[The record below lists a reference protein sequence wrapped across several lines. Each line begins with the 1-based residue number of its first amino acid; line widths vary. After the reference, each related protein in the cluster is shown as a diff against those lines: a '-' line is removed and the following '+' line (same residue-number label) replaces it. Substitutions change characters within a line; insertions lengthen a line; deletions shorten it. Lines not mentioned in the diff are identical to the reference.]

1 MHIIRLAKHS
11 FQLNCT
17 LFDQAIVSGTNFL
30 TGIILAR
37 ALGFK
42 AYGVFTLLWFLVLFL
57 YTLYESFFATSLMT
71 LTSYQLEKMTER
83 RYYGCQRTFAMAL
96 AILAALVSVV
106 ALVGIH
112 LFDASVDIMPYALPL
127 VLSVLGY
134 LLQDSTRR
142 LFFVRRQVV
151 CAVCIDTL
159 RYGSQLAVLIL
170 FLMLGTL
177 TIEKALWVIA
187 ICALVSYG
195 LFWFMLPL
203 PSWHWSTLSIIATKN
218 WHFAKW
224 LMGAGILQ
232 WFSSN
237 LLIIL
242 SGSMLGAFAVG
253 LLRAMQNIVA
263 VLYVILQG
271 LDNFIPARA
280 VQAFR
285 QSGFAAMER
294 FIGKAALGMLAIFL
308 IIAIPCLVMPDQVLH
323 WIYGHAYHDGYGN
336 VLRLYLLIYL
346 MVVVNKLV
354 GYLLQTIQY
363 NKPQTFAYLPS
374 VVVSTCAG
382 YWMILHWGLWGV
394 AIGLIIHVF
403 LLFSIMSGC
412 YLKRRASMVKVAL

>member
-1 MHIIRLAKHS
+1 MRIVRLIKKS

-17 LFDQAIVSGTNFL
+17 LFDQGIVSGTNFL
-30 TGIILAR
+30 TGILLAR

-42 AYGVFTLLWFLVLFL
+42 AYGIFTLLWFLVLFL

-71 LTSYQLEKMTER
+71 LTSYQIEKIPEKQ
-83 RYYGCQRTFAMAL
+83 YYGCQRTFAMII
-96 AILAALVSVV
+96 AIIAALIAVI
-106 ALVGIH
+106 ALVGIR
-112 LFDASVDIMPYALPL
+112 LFDASLHIMPYLLPL

-142 LFFVRRQVV
+142 LFFVRGQVV
-151 CAVCIDTL
+151 RAVCTDTL
-159 RYGSQLAVLIL
+159 RYGSQLVVLVL
-170 FLMLGTL
+170 FLSLGTL
-177 TIEKALWVIA
+177 TIGKALWVIA
-187 ICALVSYG
+187 ICGLASYM

-203 PSWHWSTLSIIATKN
+203 PSWHWPTLSAIAIKN

-285 QSGFAAMER
+285 QSGFIKMER

-308 IIAIPCLVMPDQVLH
+308 IIAIPSLIIPDRILH
-323 WIYGHAYHDGYGN
+323 WVYGHAYHDGYGN

-374 VVVSTCAG
+374 VVISTCAG

-394 AIGLIIHVF
+394 VIGLIIHVF
-403 LLFSIMSGC
+403 LLFSIMTGC
-412 YLKRRASMVKVAL
+412 YLRRRASMRKVLS